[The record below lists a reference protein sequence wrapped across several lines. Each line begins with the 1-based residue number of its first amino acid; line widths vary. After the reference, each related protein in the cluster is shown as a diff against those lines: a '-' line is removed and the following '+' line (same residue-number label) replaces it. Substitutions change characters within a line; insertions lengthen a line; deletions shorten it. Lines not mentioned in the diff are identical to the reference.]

1 MDVAA
6 LLERIGHDWRGR
18 ALAALVA
25 LAAGLP
31 GLIALPPLDR
41 DESRFAEASA
51 QMLETGDFVSPKF
64 QDTPRFK
71 KPVGIYWL
79 QAASVATLS
88 HVEDRRIWAY
98 RVPSI
103 LGAMLAA
110 AACVWG
116 AAAFLGPGAS
126 LLAGAMFGASFL
138 LSAEASI
145 AATDG
150 VLAGGVTLAMA
161 ALGRLYLAARGGPPA
176 GRRVKVLFWTGMAIS
191 ILVKG
196 PIGPMVAALALV
208 ALCLWE
214 RRARWLADL
223 GWGWGLL
230 AILALV
236 GPWALAITVAS
247 DGAFWGASLGGDLAP
262 KLLGGQEGHGE
273 PPGFYAVLA
282 PLLLF
287 PATVVLPAGVV
298 AGWKARA
305 EPAVR
310 FALCWLIPAWIVFE
324 IAPTKLAHYP
334 LPLFGAAFWLIARA
348 LEPFPLGVEQA
359 ERTRKARTRYLDAL
373 PDRQSDS
380 TLAGSAL
387 VGPPGRIVRWT
398 GVALTIV
405 VAAAFAAAG
414 PLVAARV
421 NGGEGMGWAVVTALL
436 YIAAGAVG
444 AGFMI
449 RSQAVKAVVAGGAL
463 ALLAH
468 GLLLGVT
475 APSLRA
481 LWLSSR
487 AARAL
492 AAAGASPRQGVIPGP
507 VTVAGYEEPSLVFL
521 LGTGTELGDAS
532 AAADAIAEGRPAIV
546 EARQTPAFAAAL
558 VADGVKARRAG
569 EGAGLDYS
577 NNQHDVLQ
585 IFLPAGAPTSENK
598 P

>member
-1 MDVAA
+1 MDIAA
-6 LLERIGHDWRGR
+6 LLERIGRGWRGPV
-18 ALAALVA
+18 LAALVA

-41 DESRFAEASA
+41 DESRFAQASA
-51 QMLETGDFVSPKF
+51 QMLEAGDFVSPKF

-79 QAASVATLS
+79 QAASVAILS

-110 AACVWG
+110 AACAWG

-126 LLAGAMFGASFL
+126 LLAGAMLGASFL

-161 ALGRLYLAARGGPPA
+161 ALGRLYLAARGGPA
-176 GRRVKVLFWTGMAIS
+176 ASRRVKVLFWTGMAIS

-196 PIGPMVAALALV
+196 PIGPMVAALALI

-214 RRARWLADL
+214 RRVRWLADL
-223 GWGWGLL
+223 GWGWGLI

-262 KLLGGQEGHGE
+262 KLLSGQDGHGE
-273 PPGFYAVLA
+273 PPGFYTMLA

-287 PATVVLPAGVV
+287 PATVLLPAGVV
-298 AGWKARA
+298 AGWKMRA

-310 FALCWLIPAWIVFE
+310 FALSWLIPGWIVFE
-324 IAPTKLAHYP
+324 IAPTKLIHYP
-334 LPLFGAAFWLIARA
+334 LPLFGAVFWLIARG
-348 LEPFPLGVEQA
+348 LVEP
-359 ERTRKARTRYLDAL
+359 
-373 PDRQSDS
+373 
-380 TLAGSAL
+380 
-387 VGPPGRIVRWT
+387 PPGRIARWT
-398 GVALTIV
+398 GVVLTMLV
-405 VAAAFAAAG
+405 SAAFAAAG
-414 PLVAARV
+414 PLAAAKV
-421 NGGEGMGWAVVTALL
+421 SAGEGMAWAAVTALL
-436 YIAAGAVG
+436 YIAAGAAG
-444 AGFMI
+444 AWFII
-449 RSQAVKAVVAGGAL
+449 RSQAVRAVVAGGAL

-468 GLLLGVT
+468 GLLLGVA

-487 AARAL
+487 AAKAL
-492 AAAGASPRQGVIPGP
+492 AAAGASPQQGVIPGP

-546 EARQTPAFAAAL
+546 EARQTPAFQAAL

-585 IFLPAGAPTSENK
+585 IFLPASAPTSESK